1 MRRAIRRA
9 LLPLLSGGLLALMT
23 LLTAAAPP
31 ARAEEAAMSSVFVY
45 FVAPRPGLMAQ
56 MTDADKQAIDAHFQ
70 RLKDMLRDGSLILA
84 GPTDPPTVGIVI
96 FKAADLAAAQALADA
111 DPAVKAGAFTL
122 KSVEAF
128 SLALERPGP
137 LPRDYVAQP
146 TARVLRK
153 RVVVKGSLDAVWRA
167 WTTSE
172 GFQDFSGAEAHID
185 LKIGGPFEILWN
197 PDRSS
202 KTRGSEGMRILSYLP
217 NQMLSFEWNAPPS
230 FGPLRQQRTW
240 VVVTLKPLGK
250 DKVEVTLDHAGWG
263 SGADWDKLYA
273 YFDKAWGYVL
283 DRLGK
288 KFA

>member
-1 MRRAIRRA
+1 MRRAIFS
-9 LLPLLSGGLLALMT
+9 LLSGGLLALMM
-23 LLTAAAPP
+23 LSPASPS
-31 ARAEEAAMSSVFVY
+31 ARAEEAAVPSTFIY
-45 FVAPRPGLMAQ
+45 FVAPRPGLMQQ

-70 RLKDMLRDGSLILA
+70 RFKDMLRDGSLILA

-96 FKAADLAAAQALADA
+96 FKAADLAAAQALAEA
-111 DPAVKAGAFTL
+111 DPAVKAGTFTL

-146 TARVLRK
+146 TARVLHK
-153 RVVVKGSLDAVWRA
+153 QVVVKGSLDAVWHA
-167 WTTSE
+167 WTTSQ

-197 PDRSS
+197 PDQSS
-202 KTRGSEGMRILSYLP
+202 KARGSEGMRILSYLP
-217 NQMLSFEWNAPPS
+217 KQMLSFEWNAPPT

-240 VVVTLKPLGK
+240 VVVTLKPVGA
-250 DKVEVTLDHAGWG
+250 DQVEVTLDHAGWG

-273 YFDKAWGYVL
+273 YFDEAWGFVL